1 MKVSANYIKKL
12 DHYLLVKEIKK
23 GEKSTIY
30 LTVDDRN
37 DKLLVAKAFLNKYL
51 TKDNQGNTN
60 IKGVVENL
68 VKLKHGNIIRIRDY
82 KLTSNNSYII
92 TEYCNGGNLNDYQKY
107 FTNTNNSQ
115 FNELFIQKIIRQIVS
130 GLEFIHNQKIIH
142 GDINLQNILI
152 NFNKYQNIAVE
163 GILPEKVKYSD
174 VTLNDSF
181 TLKISDLDI
190 SKKEGQACPYS
201 SLMSDCPNNMAPEIV
216 QSILNNESNKTYSS
230 KIDIWALGEITYELL
245 TGQHAFPGNNN
256 EEIFKKIMEGKY
268 KFPAK
273 IVSYEIISFINEL
286 LQFNPERRMNWEQ
299 IKSHDFLTK
308 NVENFNCF
316 EVNNMK
322 DENKNEIEID
332 SKDGNSLFF
341 ILFRIKSISDLGEK
355 NENLN
360 ENQKERIKKKLDEEK
375 VVNKEITKAV
385 EENKNNIEE
394 QKKRLNQEIKNAG
407 KLIKESSK
415 KLDEANIFRLTKEK
429 TIKEYKDLENKLN
442 QEEKLKSEEEQEL
455 KRQYSRL
462 KEEIKT
468 MDSFNKENDEKFID
482 ASKNLQN
489 YEKIK
494 KDAEKELTLI
504 YIKEI
509 FSNENLSVLKT
520 EADILNFFT
529 NKINECNSKI
539 FYQFEKNQIITDFLL
554 KNIEEIFKTNPLIK
568 EVTKNI
574 YSKLSSINIEE
585 IQSEDEYNSR
595 IFALFGDAKLPQFL
609 TENALKI
616 VRCRSFSTKRND
628 NINKYI
634 KNLVER
640 NFTLESGNIITIFE
654 SIRDNKIKVFD
665 GINKKNE
672 LLKLFILINSK
683 VFNKPYCSEQ
693 FIIFLDN
700 NKDLIKEYFNE
711 DIQINEILENLN
723 KMTEEKDKIEK
734 KNLLNIIK
742 NDINSN
748 ISKIYIIISS
758 FYYLLLYKFKDLKQP
773 KNTNNF
779 GNIYITCILKNF
791 VIFLNQSFDN
801 LEKSLFSLLFQLFL
815 FDINNTIYKD
825 KKNQTYK
832 FEEINSLFSKAGE
845 NLKKKFMELK
855 DKYKNEKR
863 GFFTVIKGNIN
874 HHFIQGE
881 DLSCFENI
889 KLLSLDEKVY
899 SNTIT
904 LIVDMFSNPDQNQVD
919 EWREF
924 INYFDKETMFYFY
937 QWSFMSKEDVFQK
950 GKFKKMRDKQS
961 DLKSFREIA
970 KLCGKFLAYILISKK
985 FFREF
990 QINLIGFGL
999 GCYVIKECIKELS
1012 KINHDKFFVKIKNV
1026 ILIGASMAISKEQS
1040 WKKYIEETVVDKF
1053 INCYS
1058 QKDEILKKFYYLI
1071 SKNTGKNPIGIDSLE
1086 IKNER
1091 GKNLV
1096 INYNFTENSFDQLS
1110 YNLGVVVKKIF
1121 EYYKDI

>member
-1 MKVSANYIKKL
+1 MINSQKSIKQVDNYL
-12 DHYLLVKEIKK
+12 FVEEIKTA
-23 GEKSTIY
+23 EKSTVF
-30 LTVDDRN
+30 LVVDVKN
-37 DKLLVAKAFLNKYL
+37 NKLLVAKGFLNKYL
-51 TKDNQGNTN
+51 TIDNQGDTN
-60 IKGVVENL
+60 IKNVAENL
-68 VKLKHGNIIRIRDY
+68 VNLNHKNIVSIQNY
-82 KLTSNNSYII
+82 KKTANNIYII
-92 TEYCNGGNLNDYQKY
+92 TEYCNGGNLSDYQKY
-107 FTNTNNSQ
+107 YININKSQ
-115 FNELFIQKIIRQIVS
+115 FNELLIQKIIRQIVS

-152 NFNKYQNIAVE
+152 NFNKYQNIVIE

-190 SKKEGQACPYS
+190 SKKEGEICPSS

-216 QSILNNESNKTYSS
+216 QSILNNEENKACSN
-230 KIDIWALGEITYELL
+230 KIDIWALGDIAYELL

-256 EEIFKKIMEGKY
+256 DEIFKKIMEGKY
-268 KFPAK
+268 IFPSK
-273 IVSYEIISFINEL
+273 IISCEIISFINGL
-286 LQFNPERRMNWEQ
+286 LQFNPEKRMSWEQ

-308 NVENFNCF
+308 NIENFRF
-316 EVNNMK
+316 LF
-322 DENKNEIEID
+322 NKKEIEIN
-332 SKDGNSLFF
+332 SKDRDNL
-341 ILFRIKSISDLGEK
+341 LEDNK
-355 NENLN
+355 ND
-360 ENQKERIKKKLDEEK
+360 K
-375 VVNKEITKAV
+375 NKE
-385 EENKNNIEE
+385 E
-394 QKKRLNQEIKNAG
+394 
-407 KLIKESSK
+407 KLIKIIKEAENK
-415 KLDEANIFRLTKEK
+415 IKIPLQLIKEANTFRQAKEK
-429 TIKEYKDLENKLN
+429 AMKEFKELEIMLN
-442 QEEKLKSEEEQEL
+442 LEEKLKLEEEQEL
-455 KRQYSRL
+455 KTKLNRL

-468 MDSFNKENDEKFID
+468 TDTFKEENDTKFKHAD
-482 ASKNLQN
+482 KLLQHL
-489 YEKIK
+489 ETIK
-494 KDAEKELTLI
+494 LDAEKELTLI
-504 YIKEI
+504 IIQKA
-509 FSNENLSVLKT
+509 FFNENLSVLKT

-529 NKINECNSKI
+529 LKINECNNYISNI
-539 FYQFEKNQIITDFLL
+539 FGKNQVITDSLL
-554 KNIEEIFKTNPLIK
+554 KYIEEVFKIHPLIEEI
-568 EVTKNI
+568 TKNI
-574 YSKLSSINIEE
+574 YSKLESIKIEE
-585 IQSEDEYNSR
+585 IKSEDEYNEK
-595 IFALFGDAKLPQFL
+595 IFSLFGEVELPQFL
-609 TENALKI
+609 A
-616 VRCRSFSTKRND
+616 D
-628 NINKYI
+628 
-634 KNLVER
+634 KNVFGR
-640 NFTLESGNIITIFE
+640 NFIYENRTIIETFA
-654 SIRDNKIKVFD
+654 SIRDNKIKVLYR
-665 GINKKNE
+665 INKKKE
-672 LLKLFILINSK
+672 LLNLFISVNK
-683 VFNKPYCSEQ
+683 NMFNKSYCGEK
-693 FIIFLDN
+693 FITFLDN
-700 NKDLIKEYFNE
+700 NKALIKEYFNE
-711 DIQINEILENLN
+711 DIKSKEILESLN
-723 KMTEEKDKIEK
+723 KKTEETEKIEK
-734 KNLLNIIK
+734 KNLLNIIEK
-742 NDINSN
+742 DIKLNMG
-748 ISKIYIIISS
+748 KIYIIISS

-1086 IKNER
+1086 IKNEK

>member
-1 MKVSANYIKKL
+1 MKVSDIFIKKL

-51 TKDNQGNTN
+51 IKDNQGNTN

-68 VKLKHGNIIRIRDY
+68 IKLKHGNIIRIRDY
-82 KLTSNNSYII
+82 KITSNNSYII
-92 TEYCNGGNLNDYQKY
+92 TEYCNGGNLFEYQKY
-107 FTNTNNSQ
+107 FINTNNSQ
-115 FNELFIQKIIRQIVS
+115 FNELFIQKIIKQIVL

-152 NFNKYQNIAVE
+152 NFNKYQNIAVG

-190 SKKEGQACPYS
+190 SKKEGQTCPDS
-201 SLMSDCPNNMAPEIV
+201 SLMSDCPNNMAPETV
-216 QSILNNESNKTYSS
+216 QSILNNEANKTYSS

-256 EEIFKKIMEGKY
+256 DDIFKKILEGKY
-268 KFPAK
+268 IFPAK
-273 IVSYEIISFINEL
+273 ITSFEILSFINQL

-299 IKSHDFLTK
+299 IKSHEFLTK
-308 NVENFNCF
+308 NVENFQYL
-316 EVNNMK
+316 ELNNMK
-322 DENKNEIEID
+322 DENKNGIEIN
-332 SKDGNSLFF
+332 SKDGNSLFSV
-341 ILFRIKSISDLGEK
+341 LFRSKTISEN

-360 ENQKERIKKKLDEEK
+360 QSQKEKIKEELDEKK
-375 VVNKEITKAV
+375 VDNKEIIKVV
-385 EENKNNIEE
+385 EDNKNNIEE
-394 QKKRLNQEIKNAG
+394 QKKRLTQEIKDAER
-407 KLIKESSK
+407 LRKESSK

-429 TIKEYKDLENKLN
+429 IIKEYKDLEKKLN
-442 QEEKLKSEEEQEL
+442 QEEKLKLEEEQEL
-455 KRQYSRL
+455 KNKLNQL
-462 KEEIKT
+462 KKEIQT
-468 MDSFNKENDEKFID
+468 MDSFNKENEEKFID
-482 ASKNLQN
+482 ANKNLQN

-494 KDAEKELTLI
+494 RDAEKELTMI
-504 YIKEI
+504 NIKEI
-509 FSNENLSVLKT
+509 FSNENLSILKT
-520 EADILNFFT
+520 ETDILNFFS

-568 EVTKNI
+568 EITKNI
-574 YSKLSSINIEE
+574 YTKLSSINIEE
-585 IQSEDEYNSR
+585 IQSEEEYNSK

-609 TENALKI
+609 TDKDLKI
-616 VRCRSFSTKRND
+616 VRCKSFSNKRNN
-628 NINKYI
+628 NIDSFI
-634 KNLVER
+634 RNLVGR
-640 NFTLESGNIITIFE
+640 NFTLESGNIIDIFE

-683 VFNKPYCSEQ
+683 ILNKPYFGEKY
-693 FIIFLDN
+693 IIFLDN

-723 KMTEEKDKIEK
+723 KMTDEKDKIEK
-734 KNLLNIIK
+734 KNLLNSIK

-748 ISKIYIIISS
+748 TSKIYIIISS
-758 FYYLLLYKFKDLKQP
+758 FYYLLLYKFKDSKQP
-773 KNTNNF
+773 NNF

-791 VIFLNQSFDN
+791 VIFLNQNFDN

-825 KKNQTYK
+825 KINETYTFDK
-832 FEEINSLFSKAGE
+832 INSLFSKTGE
-845 NLKKKFMELK
+845 NLKKKFMDLK
-855 DKYKNEKR
+855 DQYQQEKR
-863 GFFTVIKGNIN
+863 GFFTIIHDNIN
-874 HHFIQGE
+874 HHFTQNE
-881 DLSCFENI
+881 DLRCFENI
-889 KLLSLDEKVY
+889 KLLSLDKKVY

-904 LIVDMFSNPDQNQVD
+904 IIVDMFSNPDKNQVD

-937 QWSFMSKEDVFQK
+937 QWSYMSKEALFQK
-950 GKFKKMRDKQS
+950 GNYRKMKKKQE
-961 DLKSFREIA
+961 DLIAIRKIA

-990 QINLIGFGL
+990 QINLVGFGL
-999 GCYVIKECIKELS
+999 GCYVIKECIKLMS
-1012 KINHDKFFVKIKNV
+1012 QINHDKFFVKIKNV
-1026 ILIGASMAISKEQS
+1026 ILIGASMNLSKEQN

-1058 QKDEILKKFYYLI
+1058 QKDEILKKFYYII
-1071 SKNTGKNPIGIDSLE
+1071 SKGKNTGNNPIGLDSLQ
-1086 IKNER
+1086 IKNEN
-1091 GKNLV
+1091 GKNLI
-1096 INYNFTENSFDQLS
+1096 INYDFTENNFDQLS
-1110 YNLGVVVKKIF
+1110 YDLGAVVKKIF

>member
-1 MKVSANYIKKL
+1 MKVSDIFIKKL

-51 TKDNQGNTN
+51 IKDNQGNTN

-68 VKLKHGNIIRIRDY
+68 IKLKHGNIIRIRDY
-82 KLTSNNSYII
+82 KITSNNSYII
-92 TEYCNGGNLNDYQKY
+92 TEYCNGGNLFEYQKY
-107 FTNTNNSQ
+107 FINTNNSQ
-115 FNELFIQKIIRQIVS
+115 FNELFIQKIIKQIVL

-152 NFNKYQNIAVE
+152 NFNKYQNIAVG

-190 SKKEGQACPYS
+190 SKKEGQTCPDS
-201 SLMSDCPNNMAPEIV
+201 SLMSDCPNNMAPETV

-256 EEIFKKIMEGKY
+256 DDIFNKIMEGKY
-268 KFPAK
+268 IFPAK
-273 IVSYEIISFINEL
+273 ITSFEILSFINQL

-299 IKSHDFLTK
+299 IKSHEFLTK
-308 NVENFNCF
+308 NVENFKYL
-316 EVNNMK
+316 ELNNMK
-322 DENKNEIEID
+322 DENKNGIEIN
-332 SKDGNSLFF
+332 SKDENSLFLV
-341 ILFRIKSISDLGEK
+341 LFGSKTISDLGGK

-360 ENQKERIKKKLDEEK
+360 QSQNEKIEEKLDEKK
-375 VVNKEITKAV
+375 VDNKEIIKVV
-385 EENKNNIEE
+385 EDNKNNIEE
-394 QKKRLNQEIKNAG
+394 QKKRLTQEIKDAER
-407 KLIKESSK
+407 LRKESSK

-429 TIKEYKDLENKLN
+429 IIKEYKDLEKKLN
-442 QEEKLKSEEEQEL
+442 QEEKLKLEEEQEL
-455 KRQYSRL
+455 KNKLNQL
-462 KEEIKT
+462 KKEIQT
-468 MDSFNKENDEKFID
+468 MDSFNKENEEKFID
-482 ASKNLQN
+482 ANKNLQN

-494 KDAEKELTLI
+494 RDAEKELTMI
-504 YIKEI
+504 NIKEI
-509 FSNENLSVLKT
+509 FSNENLSILKT
-520 EADILNFFT
+520 ETDILNFFS

-568 EVTKNI
+568 EITKNI
-574 YSKLSSINIEE
+574 YTKLSSINIEE
-585 IQSEDEYNSR
+585 IQSEEEYNSK

-609 TENALKI
+609 TDKDLKI
-616 VRCRSFSTKRND
+616 VRCKSFSNKRNN
-628 NINKYI
+628 NIDSFI
-634 KNLVER
+634 RNLVGR
-640 NFTLESGNIITIFE
+640 NFTLESGNIIDIFE

-683 VFNKPYCSEQ
+683 ILNKPYFGEKY
-693 FIIFLDN
+693 IIFLDN

-723 KMTEEKDKIEK
+723 KMTDEKDKIEK
-734 KNLLNIIK
+734 KNLLNSIK

-748 ISKIYIIISS
+748 TGKIYIIISS
-758 FYYLLLYKFKDLKQP
+758 FYYLLLYKFKDSKQP
-773 KNTNNF
+773 NNF

-791 VIFLNQSFDN
+791 VIFLNQNFDN

-825 KKNQTYK
+825 KINETYTFDK
-832 FEEINSLFSKAGE
+832 INSLFSKTGE
-845 NLKKKFMELK
+845 NLKKKFMDLK
-855 DKYKNEKR
+855 DQYQQEKR
-863 GFFTVIKGNIN
+863 GFFTIIHDNIN
-874 HHFIQGE
+874 HHFTQNE
-881 DLSCFENI
+881 DLRCFENI
-889 KLLSLDEKVY
+889 KLLSLDKKVY

-904 LIVDMFSNPDQNQVD
+904 IIVDMFSNPDKNQVD

-937 QWSFMSKEDVFQK
+937 QWSYLSKEDLFQK
-950 GKFKKMRDKQS
+950 GNYKKMKKKQE
-961 DLKSFREIA
+961 DLIAIRKIA
-970 KLCGKFLAYILISKK
+970 KLCGNFLAYILISKK
-985 FFREF
+985 FFRAF
-990 QINLIGFGL
+990 QINLVGFGL
-999 GCYVIKECIKELS
+999 GCYVIKECIKLMS
-1012 KINHDKFFVKIKNV
+1012 KINYEKFFVKIKNV
-1026 ILIGASMAISKEQS
+1026 ILIGASMNILKEQN

-1058 QKDEILKKFYYLI
+1058 QKDEILKKFYYII
-1071 SKNTGKNPIGIDSLE
+1071 SKDKNTGNNPIGLDSLQ
-1086 IKNER
+1086 IKNEN

-1096 INYNFTENSFDQLS
+1096 INYDFTENNFDQLS
-1110 YNLGVVVKKIF
+1110 YDLGAVVKKIF

>member
-1 MKVSANYIKKL
+1 MKVSDIFIKKL

-51 TKDNQGNTN
+51 IKDNQGNTN

-68 VKLKHGNIIRIRDY
+68 IKLKHGNIIRIRDY
-82 KLTSNNSYII
+82 KITSNNSYII
-92 TEYCNGGNLNDYQKY
+92 TEYCNGGNLFEYQKY
-107 FTNTNNSQ
+107 FINTNNSQ
-115 FNELFIQKIIRQIVS
+115 FNELFIQKIIKQIVL

-152 NFNKYQNIAVE
+152 NFNKYQNIAVG

-190 SKKEGQACPYS
+190 SKKEGQTCPDS
-201 SLMSDCPNNMAPEIV
+201 SLMSDCPNNMAPETV
-216 QSILNNESNKTYSS
+216 QSILNNEANKTYSS

-256 EEIFKKIMEGKY
+256 DDIFNKIMEGKY
-268 KFPAK
+268 IFPAK
-273 IVSYEIISFINEL
+273 ITSFEILSFINQL

-299 IKSHDFLTK
+299 IKSHEFLTK
-308 NVENFNCF
+308 NVENFKYL
-316 EVNNMK
+316 ELNNMK
-322 DENKNEIEID
+322 DENKNGIEIN
-332 SKDGNSLFF
+332 SKDENSLFLV
-341 ILFRIKSISDLGEK
+341 LFGSKTISDLGGK

-360 ENQKERIKKKLDEEK
+360 QSQNEKIEEKLDEKK
-375 VVNKEITKAV
+375 VDNKEIIKVV
-385 EENKNNIEE
+385 EDNKNNIEE
-394 QKKRLNQEIKNAG
+394 QKKRLTQEIKDAER
-407 KLIKESSK
+407 LRKESSK

-429 TIKEYKDLENKLN
+429 IIKEYKDLEKKLN
-442 QEEKLKSEEEQEL
+442 QEEKLKLEEEQEL
-455 KRQYSRL
+455 KNKLNQL
-462 KEEIKT
+462 KKEIQT
-468 MDSFNKENDEKFID
+468 MDSFNKENEEKFID
-482 ASKNLQN
+482 ANKNLQN

-494 KDAEKELTLI
+494 RDAEKELTMI
-504 YIKEI
+504 NIKEI
-509 FSNENLSVLKT
+509 FSNENLSILKT
-520 EADILNFFT
+520 ETDILNFFS

-568 EVTKNI
+568 EITKNI
-574 YSKLSSINIEE
+574 YTKLSSINIEE
-585 IQSEDEYNSR
+585 IQSEEEYNSK

-609 TENALKI
+609 TDKDLKI
-616 VRCRSFSTKRND
+616 VRCKSFSNKRNN
-628 NINKYI
+628 NIDSFI
-634 KNLVER
+634 RNLVGR
-640 NFTLESGNIITIFE
+640 NFTLESGNIIDIFE

-683 VFNKPYCSEQ
+683 ILNKPYFGEKY
-693 FIIFLDN
+693 IIFLDN

-723 KMTEEKDKIEK
+723 KMTDEKDKIEK
-734 KNLLNIIK
+734 KNLLNSIK

-748 ISKIYIIISS
+748 TGKIYIIISS
-758 FYYLLLYKFKDLKQP
+758 FYYLLLYKFKDSKQP
-773 KNTNNF
+773 NNF

-791 VIFLNQSFDN
+791 VIFLNQNFDN

-825 KKNQTYK
+825 KINETYTFDK
-832 FEEINSLFSKAGE
+832 INSLFSKTGE
-845 NLKKKFMELK
+845 NLKKKFMDLK
-855 DKYKNEKR
+855 DQYQQEKR
-863 GFFTVIKGNIN
+863 GFFTIIHDNIN
-874 HHFIQGE
+874 HHFTQNE
-881 DLSCFENI
+881 DLRCFENI
-889 KLLSLDEKVY
+889 KLLSLDKKVY

-904 LIVDMFSNPDQNQVD
+904 IIVDMFSNPDKNQVD

-937 QWSFMSKEDVFQK
+937 QWSYLSKEDLFQK
-950 GKFKKMRDKQS
+950 GNYKKMKKKQE
-961 DLKSFREIA
+961 DLIAIRKIA
-970 KLCGKFLAYILISKK
+970 KLCGNFLAYILISKK
-985 FFREF
+985 FFRAF
-990 QINLIGFGL
+990 QINLVGFGL
-999 GCYVIKECIKELS
+999 GCYVIKECIKLMS
-1012 KINHDKFFVKIKNV
+1012 KINYEKFFVKIKNV
-1026 ILIGASMAISKEQS
+1026 ILIGASMNILKEQN

-1058 QKDEILKKFYYLI
+1058 QKDEILKKFYYII
-1071 SKNTGKNPIGIDSLE
+1071 SKDKNTGNNPIGLDSLQ
-1086 IKNER
+1086 IKNEN

-1096 INYNFTENSFDQLS
+1096 INYDFTENNFDQLS
-1110 YNLGVVVKKIF
+1110 YDLGAVVKKIF